1 MKPSS
6 TAVLALVCA
15 FIGTI
20 GALAFAK
27 ATGAFDERAS
37 TIVVRSSGAPLGDA
51 EGTSRPLTGN
61 GFDPA
66 AIYRERADGV
76 VTVFSDFGGTGAAA
90 VGEAQGSGFVAS
102 ADGYI
107 LTNSHVVTTVGET
120 QPGDPVEAA
129 ERVYVE
135 FKDGD
140 RIEAEVVGWDLFD
153 DVGLLKVDP
162 AAHELSPLP
171 LGDSGEVVVGEP
183 VAAIGSPFGRES
195 SLSVGVVAA
204 TERSIDSLTSQ
215 YALVDAIQTDAPIN
229 PGNSGGPLLDAS
241 GSVIGINAQ
250 IRSTTGTAEGV
261 GFAVP
266 INSAIRSMDQLK
278 ADGKVSYAWVGIT
291 TQTVTPTLANEFE
304 LGADHGA
311 MIQTVLGDSPAQA
324 AGLRAGNEE
333 REFDGIAITLG
344 GDLIVGIDGEPVEN
358 AEQVVRMVS
367 TRLPGEK
374 VVFTVVRDGGPVD
387 VEVELGERPA
397 QLPTEE

>member
-1 MKPSS
+1 M
-6 TAVLALVCA
+6 
-15 FIGTI
+15 
-20 GALAFAK
+20 
-27 ATGAFDERAS
+27 
-37 TIVVRSSGAPLGDA
+37 
-51 EGTSRPLTGN
+51 
-61 GFDPA
+61 
-66 AIYRERADGV
+66 
-76 VTVFSDFGGTGAAA
+76 
-90 VGEAQGSGFVAS
+90 
-102 ADGYI
+102 
-107 LTNSHVVTTVGET
+107 
-120 QPGDPVEAA
+120 
-129 ERVYVE
+129 
-135 FKDGD
+135 
-140 RIEAEVVGWDLFD
+140 VGWDLFD

-162 AAHELSPLP
+162 GRARAVAVP
-171 LGDSGEVVVGEP
+171 LGDSREVVVGEP

-195 SLSVGVVAA
+195 SLSASGVVAA
-204 TERSIDSLTSQ
+204 TERSIDSLTSS

-266 INSAIRSMDQLK
+266 INSAIRSMDQLGRRK
-278 ADGKVSYAWVGIT
+278 GALRLGRGHDADGDAHAGERVRARRRS
-291 TQTVTPTLANEFE
+291 
-304 LGADHGA
+304 GA

-374 VVFTVVRDGGPVD
+374 VVLHGRARRRAGR

>member
-6 TAVLALVCA
+6 FVVVAVVCA
-15 FIGTI
+15 FIGAI
-20 GALAFAK
+20 GALGFAK
-27 ATGAFDERAS
+27 ATGAFEEPGS
-37 TIVVRSSGAPLGDA
+37 TIVVRGSGAPLGDGEA
-51 EGTSRPLTGN
+51 TSRPLTGN

-66 AIYRERADGV
+66 AIYRDRADGV
-76 VTVFSDFGGTGAAA
+76 VTVFSDFGNQGAAGT
-90 VGEAQGSGFVAS
+90 GEAQGSGFVAS

-120 QPGDPVEAA
+120 QPGDEVEAA
-129 ERVYVE
+129 DSVYVQ

-162 AAHELSPLP
+162 AAHELTPLP
-171 LGDSGEVVVGEP
+171 LGDSREVVVGEP

-204 TERSIDSLTSQ
+204 IERSIDSLTSQ

-229 PGNSGGPLLDAS
+229 PGNSGGPLLDAA

-250 IRSTTGTAEGV
+250 IRSTSGTAEGV

-278 ADGKVSYAWVGIT
+278 ADGKVQYAWVGVT
-291 TQTVTPTLANEFE
+291 TQTITPTLAREFD
-304 LGADHGA
+304 LGAETGA
-311 MIQTVLGDSPAQA
+311 LIQSVIPNSPAED
-324 AGLRAGNEE
+324 AGLRAGSEE
-333 REFDGIAITLG
+333 REFDGVAVTLG
-344 GDLIVGIDGEPVEN
+344 GDLIVGIDGVRVRS
-358 AEQVVRMVS
+358 AEDVVRIVS
-367 TRLPGEK
+367 SRLPGE
-374 VVFTVVRDGGPVD
+374 VARLTVMRDGRAQDID
-387 VEVELGERPA
+387 VRFGERPA
-397 QLPTEE
+397 LLPTEE